1 MVQSASRERVLDT
14 AERLF
19 AQRGYTAV
27 TLMDIAEALG
37 IRHTSLYHH
46 VPKGKEALFI
56 EVTER
61 QMARHRAAM
70 DEAIARDEGDLR
82 AQLVGVADWLL
93 SHPPMDIIR
102 MTHSDLPQIVPH
114 EAHRLSFLAL
124 QSAIEPIARIFEDA
138 RARGEIDHDD
148 LGLVAGG
155 FFGMINSLHAV
166 PSGSLLQTRLEMA
179 IQLINV
185 FLNGLL
191 KR

>member
-1 MVQSASRERVLDT
+1 MALSASRERVLDT

-19 AQRGYTAV
+19 AERGYTAV
-27 TLMDIAEALG
+27 TLMNIAEALG
-37 IRHTSLYHH
+37 MRHASLYHH

-61 QMARHRAAM
+61 QLSRHSAAM
-70 DEAIARDEGDLR
+70 DDAIARYEGDLR
-82 AQLVGVADWLL
+82 AQLVAVANWLL

-102 MTHSDLPQIVPH
+102 MTHSDLPQIIAH
-114 EAHRLSFLAL
+114 EARRLSFLAL
-124 QSAIEPIARIFEDA
+124 EAAIEPIARIFEDA
-138 RARGEIDHDD
+138 RARGELEHHD

-166 PSGSLLQTRLEMA
+166 PSESLVQTRLEMA
-179 IQLINV
+179 EGLIDV